1 MQSRQY
7 VGGPQIEYVTAN
19 VLSAATLNMM
29 ERDHMV
35 TFAQPH
41 RFIGVASVTDAYSN
55 SGLWIHFMP
64 LTLPQ
69 FSTSNIM
76 VTTGVENWLPLASSV
91 VNANAKAEGRFIKL
105 KVPAK
110 LFYFDADHPTGII
123 AGGYNI
129 TFFGTDDFD
138 DLPLI
143 RQ

>member
-19 VLSAATLNMM
+19 VASAAVANMM
-29 ERDHMV
+29 ERDHMI

-64 LTLPQ
+64 LALPAL
-69 FSTSNIM
+69 TASNIM

-105 KVPAK
+105 RTPLK